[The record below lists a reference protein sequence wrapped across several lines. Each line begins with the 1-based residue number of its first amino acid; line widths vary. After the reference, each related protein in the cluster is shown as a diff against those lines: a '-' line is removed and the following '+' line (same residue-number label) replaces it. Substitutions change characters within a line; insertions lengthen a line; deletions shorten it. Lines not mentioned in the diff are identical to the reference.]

1 MVQAMND
8 VSASAAAVM
17 APDEVLR
24 EELAQGDA
32 LLGTISPILRHL
44 LANDD
49 RSVFSDEI
57 VARVRG
63 MLSGLAGQLLAPATG
78 GHADRQSA
86 IADQNLAH
94 QLVAELVENPAF
106 LAHIHATALE
116 WQVTERLQA
125 RLSLDPVL
133 TPLVQNL
140 IASQDRETAA
150 LAVNF
155 LASQARFAQAM
166 RRMTLPLGE
175 LPGDLLHAA
184 LVTLRTVSGSG
195 AEADAR
201 AQAAEQEIRKDYDEA
216 TSRLGLLSRLVS
228 GMGGGAVSAL
238 SVTHAG
244 VAMFL
249 TALSL
254 ASGQDRD
261 LAVFAT
267 NEAQAGRL
275 ALSLRASGLKATAIE
290 EQFLALHPDLVLPD
304 GLDRISAD
312 RAAAILGAAQHFVGA

>member
-1 MVQAMND
+1 MNE
-8 VSASAAAVM
+8 VSASATAAI
-17 APDEVLR
+17 APDDVLR
-24 EELAQGDA
+24 EDLAQGDA
-32 LLGTISPILRHL
+32 LLGTIPPILRHL

-49 RSVFSDEI
+49 KSVFSDEI
-57 VARVRG
+57 IARVRG
-63 MLSGLAGQLLAPATG
+63 MLSTLAGQLLAPATG
-78 GHADRQSA
+78 TRTDEQAAPVDDRLTQ
-86 IADQNLAH
+86 
-94 QLVAELVENPAF
+94 QLIAELVANPAF
-106 LAHIHATALE
+106 LMHIHALALE
-116 WQVTERLQA
+116 WQLTERLQA

-140 IASQDRETAA
+140 IASPDRDTAT
-150 LAVNF
+150 LAVNL
-155 LASQARFAQAM
+155 LASQARFAQTM
-166 RRMTLPLGE
+166 RRMTLSLGE

-184 LVTLRTVSGSG
+184 LVTLRTVSGNS

-201 AQAAEQEIRKDYDEA
+201 AQAAEREIRGNYDEA
-216 TSRLGLLSRLVS
+216 ASRLGLISRLVS

-261 LAVFAT
+261 MAVLAT

-275 ALSLRASGLKATAIE
+275 ALSLRASGLKAAGIE
-290 EQFLALHPDLVLPD
+290 EQFLSLHPDIVLPD
-304 GLDRISAD
+304 GFDRISAD
-312 RAAAILGAAQHFVGA
+312 RAAAMLAAAQHFAGD